1 MILNVSPLTFTPLKV
16 TETLLSGS
24 TLSFLLVN
32 LIVTPAAST
41 TSSSTFLAY
50 ASASFL
56 FSDETLI
63 AVLSSSAPSGASTAT
78 FMPLSAFL
86 LKLALGLFLPGT
98 FLSLS
103 LSLPSVLPFLP
114 LTLSSASSL
123 LFSATSTSCF
133 CTAAGSDAACSET
146 FCSVL

>member
-1 MILNVSPLTFTPLKV
+1 MILKVSPLTYTPLKV
-16 TETLLSGS
+16 TETFLSGS
-24 TLSFLLVN
+24 TLSPLFLN

-41 TSSSTFLAY
+41 TFSSAFLAY

-78 FMPLSAFL
+78 FMPLPAFL
-86 LKLALGLFLPGT
+86 LKLALDFFLPGAV
-98 FLSLS
+98 LSLL
-103 LSLPSVLPFLP
+103 LSLPCPLPFSAI
-114 LTLSSASSL
+114 TLSLASSL

-133 CTAAGSDAACSET
+133 CTVAGSDAACSET